1 MFNPVVVMCPGV
13 IFFFLMF
20 LPQSLFLLL
29 DSSSRYLT
37 MCDIVSEATKTLL
50 GYNTYFSLFQNM
62 FKKIFFFK
70 FTYFSSALSVL
81 LFSAS
86 VDFSFQILWSSALE
100 FALLQLPF
108 L

>member
-62 FKKIFFFK
+62 FKKFFF
-70 FTYFSSALSVL
+70 SSL
-81 LFSAS
+81 LIFLLLYLFCCL
-86 VDFSFQILWSSALE
+86 VHLWI
-100 FALLQLPF
+100 FHFKYCGLQL
-108 L
+108 